1 MNVVITIGRAHGSG
15 GRHIGKI
22 IAEKLGIE
30 CYDTRFITEAAE
42 RNGISEKV
50 FQSYNERPVNSLL
63 YSIAMAGSAIPRL
76 ARNNTER
83 PLHGVCPCC
92 GAEVRQNPGR
102 KVKRFCSDKC
112 RNAWWNSRL
121 EQVDRKA
128 HYKFVCACCK
138 KPFTAYGNAGRK
150 YCSHECYIKDRFGG
164 GQNAGK

>member
-1 MNVVITIGRAHGSG
+1 MTDIQKNRIRKMKADGYGYV
-15 GRHIGKI
+15 KI
-22 IAEKLGIE
+22 ARELGLSE
-30 CYDTRFITEAAE
+30 NTVKSFCR
-42 RNGISEKV
+42 RNGLNRTVEDTAALPE
-50 FQSYNERPVNSLL
+50 ERDN
-63 YSIAMAGSAIPRL
+63 
-76 ARNNTER
+76 
-83 PLHGVCPCC
+83 GVCPCC